1 MWVCVGP
8 LPFKPLL
15 SGTAG
20 WFRLI
25 LCIPH
30 LCAGTGHFSK
40 EPWFLLL
47 ERFTEVRKARGGT
60 VPLAAYQGHILS
72 AWLKPVDGVL
82 EASALWRFFHVD
94 LSKREFL
101 CSPWRRSSTSLAER
115 RATYIWNLE
124 FFCVGSWYIP
134 HLLIYSHICLY
145 TSVVFVFSVY
155 FVVCNPILLIKL
167 FHLWP
172 LSRVL
177 WAFSYSLINVFVL
190 CFWMPP
196 YFLALKIPGII
207 LYISTPALESAASR
221 VALVPFISAWC

>member
-1 MWVCVGP
+1 M
-8 LPFKPLL
+8 
-15 SGTAG
+15 
-20 WFRLI
+20 
-25 LCIPH
+25 CIPH

-47 ERFTEVRKARGGT
+47 ERFTEVRKALGGQFHLQRIEGT
-60 VPLAAYQGHILS
+60 YCQHDLNPWMVSLRLLHCDVSSTLISLKGSSYAAAMKELY
-72 AWLKPVDGVL
+72 
-82 EASALWRFFHVD
+82 
-94 LSKREFL
+94 
-101 CSPWRRSSTSLAER
+101 STSLAER

-177 WAFSYSLINVFVL
+177 WAFLYVPINVFVL
-190 CFWMPP
+190 CF
-196 YFLALKIPGII
+196 
-207 LYISTPALESAASR
+207 
-221 VALVPFISAWC
+221 